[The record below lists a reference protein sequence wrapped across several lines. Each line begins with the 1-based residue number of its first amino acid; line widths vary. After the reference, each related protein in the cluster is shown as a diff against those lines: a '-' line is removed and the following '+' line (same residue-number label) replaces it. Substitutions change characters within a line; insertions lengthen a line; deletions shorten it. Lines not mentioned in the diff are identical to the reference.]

1 MKKTKIT
8 FILWLGMILISCLT
22 ACSPDDSKN
31 INTDGLKSILL
42 NNKWIMRDYSY
53 GEGNDDHV
61 WVDEESTTLYF
72 KTESSGFEYW
82 LQKDYDS
89 DLGNSINK
97 AYVLFDYEVSGNR
110 VQITNEK
117 GYNSTLYYR
126 EGLLTNENGDL
137 FYMPSPLNSDDRE
150 FMAGIGPKE
159 GKCGDNLYYEYNG
172 RNRLTIKGSG
182 RMYDYSEGKQP
193 WADDVIETLTIE
205 DGCTYIGKHAFNCAK
220 IEGEISFPSTL
231 EEIGEYA
238 FYSANIVSLNISNCD
253 RLVYIGS
260 DAFARCPIYEYNFV
274 LPMNLKKIGMG
285 AFVYSEFEKVT
296 LNEKLETIGEG
307 AFGSLGSSP
316 VVIPNSVKKIGYC
329 AFFGDFYEI
338 RLGSGIE
345 EISPYAFYTKSK
357 SGKIYVNQSTPVST
371 NGASVVIYYNEMQ
384 DAAPYWTLYVPKGS
398 KTIYQEHPMWK
409 SFKYIYEDNTLTSG
423 NGYLGEGTLSNPFTP
438 LGAASIGNSLAEG
451 EKTEKSYY
459 IKGKISRIKYT
470 YSEEYGTAAFW
481 ISENGDATDEFY
493 VYGCNYLGNNPW
505 NIYNN
510 QIYTGDDVVVY
521 GKITNYKGIAETA
534 TKENYMY
541 SHNGRTYSSSGD
553 KDSKPGD
560 SGPETR
566 TFTVKGVTFK
576 MKLVEAGT
584 FQMGSTVYSDEQPI
598 HSVSISKDYYL
609 GETEVTQALWKA
621 VTGYAPTSGGSEWS
635 STYGLGDNYP
645 AYYINY
651 EDVQS
656 FITKLNSL
664 TGENFRMPTEAEW
677 EYAAR
682 GGNKS
687 KGYTYSGSDTAGD
700 VAWYS
705 DNSSS
710 KSHAVKTKVAN
721 ELGIYDMSGNVWEWC
736 SDWYDKSY
744 YSSSPQ
750 TDPTGPTT
758 DKRYRV
764 LRGGCWYFNAT
775 CCRCAVRNSDSPSV
789 RFFNLG
795 VRLAL

>member
-1 MKKTKIT
+1 MNKIKIT
-8 FILWLGMILISCLT
+8 FILLLGMIILSCLS
-22 ACSPDDSKN
+22 ACSSDDSKEG
-31 INTDGLKSILL
+31 TDDNLRAILL
-42 NNKWIMRDYSY
+42 DNKWIMRDYSY

-97 AYVLFDYEVSGNR
+97 SYVLFDYEVSGNSVLIR
-110 VQITNEK
+110 NEE
-117 GYNSTLYYR
+117 GYYSTLYYR

-182 RMYDYSEGKQP
+182 RMYDYTEGNQP

-205 DGCTYIGKHAFNCAK
+205 DGCTYIGKHAFNCTK
-220 IEGEISFPSTL
+220 IEGEVSFPSTL

-253 RLVYIGS
+253 RLEYIGS
-260 DAFARCPIYEYNFV
+260 NAFTCCPIYEYNFV
-274 LPMNLKKIGMG
+274 LPKNLKEIGMN

-371 NGASVVIYYNEMQ
+371 NGASVVSYYNEMQ

-398 KTIYQEHPMWK
+398 KYAYQYHQSWRN
-409 SFKYIYEDNTLTSG
+409 FKYIYEDTS
-423 NGYLGEGTLSNPFTP
+423 LD
-438 LGAASIGNSLAEG
+438 
-451 EKTEKSYY
+451 
-459 IKGKISRIKYT
+459 
-470 YSEEYGTAAFW
+470 
-481 ISENGDATDEFY
+481 GDED
-493 VYGCNYLGNNPW
+493 
-505 NIYNN
+505 
-510 QIYTGDDVVVY
+510 
-521 GKITNYKGIAETA
+521 
-534 TKENYMY
+534 
-541 SHNGRTYSSSGD
+541 SSSDGD
-553 KDSKPGD
+553 GD
-560 SGPETR
+560 SQPDDSGQETR
-566 TFTVKGVTFK
+566 TFTVGGVTFN

-584 FQMGSTVYSDEQPI
+584 FQMGSTTGDSNEAPV
-598 HSVSISKDYYL
+598 HSVTISKDYYI

-621 VTGYAPTSGGSEWS
+621 VTGYSPTSSGSSWS

-645 AYYINY
+645 AYYISY
-651 EDVQS
+651 KDVQS
-656 FITKLNSL
+656 FITKLNSM

-677 EYAAR
+677 EFAAR

-687 KGYTYSGSDTAGD
+687 KGYTYSGSNTIGD
-700 VAWYS
+700 VAWYT

-710 KSHAVKTKVAN
+710 KTHIVKTKAAN
-721 ELGIYDMSGNVWEWC
+721 ELGIYDMTGNVWEWC
-736 SDWYDKSY
+736 SDWYSSSY

-750 TDPTGPTT
+750 NDPTGPTT
-758 DKRYRV
+758 GTDRV
-764 LRGGCWYFNAT
+764 YRGGSWGNYAT
-775 CCRCAVRNSDSPSV
+775 NCRCAIRYYYTPSNRNYFV
-789 RFFNLG
+789 GF
-795 VRLAL
+795 RLAL